1 MRIPKIKSSIYKR
14 VLGIFGAAGFLVT
27 FQACYGTPQ
36 NYANIE
42 GNISDKDTQQGVE
55 GLKVNIISD
64 SDSLSTTTDSNGN
77 FYTGIITND
86 RNLQITVEDID
97 GEQNG
102 SYNAYDFSTDFKNE
116 PIKITLNE
124 NI

>member
-1 MRIPKIKSSIYKR
+1 M
-14 VLGIFGAAGFLVT
+14 FGAAGFLIT

-42 GNISDKDTQQGVE
+42 GTISDNDTQQGIE
-55 GLKVNIISD
+55 GLKVNIVSD
-64 SDSLSTTTDSNGN
+64 SDSLSTVTDSSGN

-86 RNLQITVEDID
+86 RNLKITVEDID
-97 GEQNG
+97 GEENG
-102 SYNAYDFSTDFKNE
+102 TYNTFNTSVDYKNE
-116 PIKITLNE
+116 LITISLNE

>member
-1 MRIPKIKSSIYKR
+1 MKLPKIKSSIYKK
-14 VLGIFGAAGFLVT
+14 VLGMFGAAGFLIT

-42 GNISDKDTQQGVE
+42 GTISDNDTQQGVE

-64 SDSLSTTTDSNGN
+64 SDSLTTTTDANGN
-77 FYTGIITND
+77 FFTGIITND

-97 GEQNG
+97 GEENG
-102 SYNAYDFSTDFKNE
+102 TYNEYNTSVKYSEE
-116 PIKITLNE
+116 PINISLNE

>member
-1 MRIPKIKSSIYKR
+1 M
-14 VLGIFGAAGFLVT
+14 FGAAGFLIT

-42 GNISDKDTQQGVE
+42 GIISDNDTQQGVE
-55 GLKVNIISD
+55 GLKVNIVSD
-64 SDSLSTTTDSNGN
+64 SDSLSTVTDAQGS
-77 FYTGIITND
+77 FHTGIITND

-97 GEQNG
+97 GEENG
-102 SYNAYDFSTDFKNE
+102 TYNTFNTSVDCKNE
-116 PIKITLNE
+116 LITISLNE

>member
-1 MRIPKIKSSIYKR
+1 MKLPKIKSSIYKK
-14 VLGIFGAAGFLVT
+14 VLGMFGAAGFLIT

-42 GNISDKDTQQGVE
+42 GTISDNDTQQGIE
-55 GLKVNIISD
+55 GLKVNIVSD
-64 SDSLSTTTDSNGN
+64 SDSLSTVTDSSGN

-86 RNLQITVEDID
+86 RNLKITVEDID
-97 GEQNG
+97 GEENG
-102 SYNAYDFSTDFKNE
+102 TYNTFNTSVDYKNE
-116 PIKITLNE
+116 LITISLNE

>member
-1 MRIPKIKSSIYKR
+1 MRITKIKSSVYKR

-42 GNISDKDTQQGVE
+42 GNISDNDTQQGIA
-55 GLKVNIISD
+55 GLQVNIISD
-64 SDSLSTTTDSNGN
+64 SDSLSTTTDSSGN

-86 RNLQITVEDID
+86 KNLQITVEDID

-102 SYNAYDFSTDFKNE
+102 TYNAYNTSLDFVQE

-124 NI
+124 NL